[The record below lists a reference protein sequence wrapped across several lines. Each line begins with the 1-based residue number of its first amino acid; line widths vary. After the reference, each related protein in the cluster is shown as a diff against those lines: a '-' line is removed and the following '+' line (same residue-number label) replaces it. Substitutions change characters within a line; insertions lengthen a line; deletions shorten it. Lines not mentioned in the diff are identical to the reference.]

1 MSRAM
6 VAPLHLATIRAAA
19 NRPKHKTNMKAKTA
33 RTKRSGGGAPPGFGL
48 ERKEPRWQCVE
59 GCGACCK
66 LEKGPAFVTPEEIF
80 TDPSDVELYRSLIG
94 PDGWCINFDKTSRTC
109 SIYSDR
115 PYFCRVEP
123 EIFQTLYG
131 IDKKRFYKEACSC
144 CRDTIKVVYGS
155 KSKELE
161 NFNHTIKSVSSSC
174 NECSESPSSSLT
186 YSLDCN

>member
-6 VAPLHLATIRAAA
+6 VAPPHLATIRAAA
-19 NRPKHKTNMKAKTA
+19 NRPKHKTNTKAKTA
-33 RTKRSGGGAPPGFGL
+33 RTKRSGGGAPRGFRHREEGAAVAVRRGL
-48 ERKEPRWQCVE
+48 RRMFCIE
-59 GCGACCK
+59 A
-66 LEKGPAFVTPEEIF
+66 
-80 TDPSDVELYRSLIG
+80 LIG

-131 IDKKRFYKEACSC
+131 IDKKRFDKEACSC

-174 NECSESPSSSLT
+174 DERSESPSSSL
-186 YSLDCN
+186 